1 MYPEGSRW
9 IAGVPSAMIQYMA
22 PLYYALGDSMS
33 IDDYAGGPG
42 LGAASLL
49 ADDLGI
55 ELMLLAR
62 DGATSDDVLHRQ
74 VGAVGARPAGAR
86 EGRPAGS
93 REARPALVTITMG
106 GNDLLTAIVES
117 PDKVPAAVAATAA
130 NYDATLLSLAATG
143 AKIVVSTVYDPTDGT
158 GDLSWAGLPDV
169 DEGLALLESMNAA
182 IRTAAARHGAVVAD
196 LHAAFLG
203 HGAQAGDI
211 TTTDSHPANHEL
223 WLCGHIEPNAWGAQ
237 AIRDTWRAAL
247 RG

>member
-1 MYPEGSRW
+1 
-9 IAGVPSAMIQYMA
+9 MA
-22 PLYYALGDSMS
+22 PRYFALGDSMS

-74 VGAVGARPAGAR
+74 LGQVH
-86 EGRPAGS
+86 GRPA
-93 REARPALVTITMG
+93 LITLTMG

-117 PDKVPAAVAATAA
+117 PDKVPATIESVAT
-130 NYDATLLSLAATG
+130 NYEATLVTLSATG
-143 AKIVVSTVYDPTDGT
+143 ARIVVSTVYDPTDGT
-158 GDLSWAGLPDV
+158 GDMSWAGLPDV
-169 DEGLALLESMNAA
+169 GGGLALLESLNAT
-182 IRTAAARHGAVVAD
+182 IREAAARHGAAVAD
-196 LHAAFLG
+196 LHGAFLG

-211 TTTDSHPANHEL
+211 ATGESHPANREL
-223 WLCGHIEPNAWGAQ
+223 WLCGHIEPNAWGAE

-247 RG
+247 RPS

>member
-1 MYPEGSRW
+1 
-9 IAGVPSAMIQYMA
+9 MIQSMVPRYF
-22 PLYYALGDSMS
+22 ALGDSMS

-55 ELMLLAR
+55 ELLLLAR
-62 DGATSDDVLHRQ
+62 DGATSDDVLRRQ
-74 VGAVGARPAGAR
+74 L
-86 EGRPAGS
+86 GRV
-93 REARPALVTITMG
+93 RDRPALVTITMG

-130 NYDATLLSLAATG
+130 NYDACLASLAATG
-143 AKIVVSTVYDPTDGT
+143 ARIVVSTVYDPTDGT

-169 DEGLALLESMNAA
+169 DEGLALLHSMNAA
-182 IRTAAARHGAVVAD
+182 IRASAARHGALVAD
-196 LHAAFLG
+196 LHGAFLG

-211 TTTDSHPANHEL
+211 TRPDSHPANREL

-247 RG
+247 RGA

>member
-1 MYPEGSRW
+1 
-9 IAGVPSAMIQYMA
+9 MA
-22 PLYYALGDSMS
+22 PRYYALGDSMS

-55 ELMLLAR
+55 ELKLLAR
-62 DGATSDDVLHRQ
+62 DGATSDDVVRRQ
-74 VGAVGARPAGAR
+74 IGQVAG
-86 EGRPAGS
+86 
-93 REARPALVTITMG
+93 RPALVTITMG

-117 PDKVPAAVAATAA
+117 PDKVPAAVEATAA
-130 NYDATLLSLAATG
+130 NYDATLATLAATG
-143 AKIVVSTVYDPTDGT
+143 ARIVVSTVYDPTDGT

-169 DEGLALLESMNAA
+169 DEGLALLHSMNAA
-182 IRTAAARHGAVVAD
+182 IRAAAARHGAAVAD

-211 TTTDSHPANHEL
+211 TRPDSHPANREL

>member
-1 MYPEGSRW
+1 
-9 IAGVPSAMIQYMA
+9 MA
-22 PLYYALGDSMS
+22 PRYFALGDSMS

-62 DGATSDDVLHRQ
+62 DGATSDDVLRRQ
-74 VGAVGARPAGAR
+74 LGQVS
-86 EGRPAGS
+86 GRPA
-93 REARPALVTITMG
+93 LITLTMG

-117 PDKVPAAVAATAA
+117 PDKAPAAIESVAT
-130 NYDATLLSLAATG
+130 NYEATLATLSATG
-143 AKIVVSTVYDPTDGT
+143 ARIVVSTVYDPTDGT
-158 GDLSWAGLPDV
+158 GDMSWAGLPDV
-169 DEGLALLESMNAA
+169 EGGLALLESLNAT
-182 IRTAAARHGAVVAD
+182 IREAAARHRAAVAD

-211 TTTDSHPANHEL
+211 TTADPHPANREL
-223 WLCGHIEPNAWGAQ
+223 WLCGHIEPNAWGAE

-247 RG
+247 RSS

>member
-1 MYPEGSRW
+1 
-9 IAGVPSAMIQYMA
+9 MA
-22 PLYYALGDSMS
+22 PRYYALGDSMS

-55 ELMLLAR
+55 ELELLAR
-62 DGATSDDVLHRQ
+62 DGATSDDVLRRQ
-74 VGAVGARPAGAR
+74 VGRVIG
-86 EGRPAGS
+86 
-93 REARPALVTITMG
+93 RPALVTLTMG
-106 GNDLLTAIVES
+106 GNDLLTAMLEE
-117 PDKVPAAVAATAA
+117 PGPAAAAVAAVAA
-130 NYDATLLSLAATG
+130 NYEATLTTLAPTG
-143 AKIVVSTVYDPTDGT
+143 ARIVASTVYDPTDGT
-158 GDLSWAGLPDV
+158 GDFSWAGLPPI
-169 DEGLALLESMNAA
+169 EGGLKLLEALNAA
-182 IRTAAARHGAVVAD
+182 IRAAAARHGAVVAD

-211 TTTDSHPANHEL
+211 TRPDSHPENREL

>member
-1 MYPEGSRW
+1 
-9 IAGVPSAMIQYMA
+9 MIHSMA
-22 PLYYALGDSMS
+22 PQYYALGDSMS

-55 ELMLLAR
+55 EMLLLAR
-62 DGATSDDVLHRQ
+62 DGATSDDVLRRQ
-74 VGAVGARPAGAR
+74 LGQVAG
-86 EGRPAGS
+86 
-93 REARPALVTITMG
+93 RPALVTVTMG

-117 PDKVPAAVAATAA
+117 PDKVPAAVEATAA
-130 NYDATLLSLAATG
+130 NYDAVLATLAATG

-169 DEGLALLESMNAA
+169 DEGLALLHSMNAA
-182 IRTAAARHGAVVAD
+182 IRGAARRHGAVVAD
-196 LHAAFLG
+196 LHVAFLG

-211 TTTDSHPANHEL
+211 TRSDSHPANREL

>member
-1 MYPEGSRW
+1 MFLARRGSIGDDR
-9 IAGVPSAMIQYMA
+9 YMA
-22 PLYYALGDSMS
+22 PRYFALGDSMS

-55 ELMLLAR
+55 ELALLAR
-62 DGATSDDVLHRQ
+62 DGATSDDVLRRQ
-74 VGAVGARPAGAR
+74 VGQVGD
-86 EGRPAGS
+86 
-93 REARPALVTITMG
+93 RPALITLTMG
-106 GNDLLTAIVES
+106 GNDLLTAMVEN
-117 PDKVPAAVAATAA
+117 PDKVSGAVETVAA
-130 NYDATLLSLAATG
+130 NYDATLASLAATG
-143 AKIVVSTVYDPTDGT
+143 ARIVVSTVYDPTDGT

-169 DEGLALLESMNAA
+169 ADGPVVLAALNDA
-182 IRTAAARHGAVVAD
+182 IRAAAARHGAAVAD

-211 TTTDSHPANHEL
+211 TGSDSHPANPEL

-247 RG
+247 RR

>member
-1 MYPEGSRW
+1 
-9 IAGVPSAMIQYMA
+9 MA
-22 PLYYALGDSMS
+22 YYALGDSIS

-49 ADDLGI
+49 ADDFGI
-55 ELMLLAR
+55 DLTLLAR
-62 DGATSDDVLHRQ
+62 DGATSDDVVRFQLDKI
-74 VGAVGARPAGAR
+74 
-86 EGRPAGS
+86 EGRPA
-93 REARPALVTITMG
+93 LITLTMG
-106 GNDLLTAIVES
+106 GNDLLTALFAPAKLGLP
-117 PDKVPAAVAATAA
+117 PDLDAARSTVAQVATNYAVVMPA
-130 NYDATLLSLAATG
+130 LAATG
-143 AKIVVSTVYDPTDGT
+143 ARVVVSTVYDPTDGT

-196 LHAAFLG
+196 LHVAFLG

-211 TTTDSHPANHEL
+211 TTTDSHPHNREL

>member
-1 MYPEGSRW
+1 
-9 IAGVPSAMIQYMA
+9 MA
-22 PLYYALGDSMS
+22 PRYYALGDSMS

-55 ELMLLAR
+55 DLLLLAR
-62 DGATSDDVLHRQ
+62 DGATSDDVLRRQ
-74 VGAVGARPAGAR
+74 LGQVA
-86 EGRPAGS
+86 GRPA
-93 REARPALVTITMG
+93 LITVTMG

-117 PDKVPAAVAATAA
+117 PDKVPAAVEATAA
-130 NYDATLLSLAATG
+130 NYDALLTSLAATG
-143 AKIVVSTVYDPTDGT
+143 ARIVVSTVYDPTDGT
-158 GDLSWAGLPDV
+158 GDLSWAGLPDI

-182 IRTAAARHGAVVAD
+182 IRSVAARHGAAVAD
-196 LHAAFLG
+196 LHVAFLG

-211 TTTDSHPANHEL
+211 TRPDSHPDNREL

-247 RG
+247 RR

>member
-1 MYPEGSRW
+1 
-9 IAGVPSAMIQYMA
+9 MA
-22 PLYYALGDSMS
+22 PQYYALGDSMS

-55 ELMLLAR
+55 EMLLLAR
-62 DGATSDDVLHRQ
+62 DGATSDDVLRRQ
-74 VGAVGARPAGAR
+74 LGQVAG
-86 EGRPAGS
+86 
-93 REARPALVTITMG
+93 RPALVTVTMG

-117 PDKVPAAVAATAA
+117 PDKVPAAVEATAA
-130 NYDATLLSLAATG
+130 NYDAVLATLAATG

-169 DEGLALLESMNAA
+169 DEGLALLHSMNAA
-182 IRTAAARHGAVVAD
+182 IRGAARRHGAVVAD
-196 LHAAFLG
+196 LHVAFLG

-211 TTTDSHPANHEL
+211 TRSDSHPANREL

>member
-1 MYPEGSRW
+1 
-9 IAGVPSAMIQYMA
+9 MIQYMA

-74 VGAVGARPAGAR
+74 VGAVGARPA
-86 EGRPAGS
+86 
-93 REARPALVTITMG
+93 LVTITMG

-117 PDKVPAAVAATAA
+117 PEKVPAAVAATAA

-196 LHAAFLG
+196 LHVAFLG

>member
-1 MYPEGSRW
+1 
-9 IAGVPSAMIQYMA
+9 MA
-22 PLYYALGDSMS
+22 PQYYALGDSMS

-55 ELMLLAR
+55 EMLLLAR
-62 DGATSDDVLHRQ
+62 DGATSDDVLRRQ
-74 VGAVGARPAGAR
+74 LGQVAG
-86 EGRPAGS
+86 
-93 REARPALVTITMG
+93 RPALVTVTMG

-117 PDKVPAAVAATAA
+117 PDKVPAAVEATAA
-130 NYDATLLSLAATG
+130 NYDAVLATLAATG

-169 DEGLALLESMNAA
+169 DEGLALLHSMNAA
-182 IRTAAARHGAVVAD
+182 IRGAARRHGAVVAD
-196 LHAAFLG
+196 LHLAFLG

-211 TTTDSHPANHEL
+211 TRPDSHPANREL

>member
-1 MYPEGSRW
+1 
-9 IAGVPSAMIQYMA
+9 MA
-22 PLYYALGDSMS
+22 PRYYALGDSMS

-55 ELMLLAR
+55 ELKLLAR
-62 DGATSDDVLHRQ
+62 DGATSDDVLRRQLGQ
-74 VGAVGARPAGAR
+74 VGP
-86 EGRPAGS
+86 
-93 REARPALVTITMG
+93 RPALVTITMG

-117 PDKVPAAVAATAA
+117 PDKVPAAVEATAA
-130 NYDATLLSLAATG
+130 NYDATLTALAATG

-182 IRTAAARHGAVVAD
+182 IRAAAARHGAAVAD
-196 LHAAFLG
+196 LHVAFLG

-211 TTTDSHPANHEL
+211 TGTDSHPANREL

-247 RG
+247 RS

>member
-1 MYPEGSRW
+1 
-9 IAGVPSAMIQYMA
+9 MIQYMA

-33 IDDYAGGPG
+33 IDDYAGGSG

-74 VGAVGARPAGAR
+74 VGAVG
-86 EGRPAGS
+86 
-93 REARPALVTITMG
+93 ARPALVTITMG

-211 TTTDSHPANHEL
+211 TTADSHPHNHEL